1 MLKTS
6 RWILRVLNWLNWGI
20 GVPIVVILALVTTIG
35 AQPFIAAGGTAGVS
49 HPQEILTLLRWMVIL
64 MVPVIA
70 LAHIIF
76 TRLIAIIDTVPR
88 GGAFTAANARRL
100 RTIAWALLGTQIIDL
115 IFGIN
120 SAATSMRTG
129 EYIGWSF
136 GLTGWIAVLL
146 LFVLAR
152 IFDAGAAMQADLEGT
167 V

>member
-1 MLKTS
+1 MLNTS

-20 GVPIVVILALVTTIG
+20 GVPIVAALALVTTIG
-35 AQPFIAAGGTAGVS
+35 AQKFIAGGASAGVS
-49 HPQEILTLLRWMVIL
+49 HPQEFLTLLGWYALL

-76 TRLIAIIDTVPR
+76 TRLIAVIDTVVS
-88 GGAFTAANARRL
+88 GAAFSAANATRL

-115 IFGIN
+115 IFGVY
-120 SAATSMRTG
+120 SASTNMRTG
-129 EYIGWSF
+129 EYIGWRP
-136 GLTGWIAVLL
+136 GLTGWIAGLL

-152 IFDAGAAMQADLEGT
+152 IFQHGAAMQADLEGT